1 MRKLFILTNHS
12 ITAEQA
18 LDAKKNMGVDALV
31 DLPPELKQKWG
42 AVPPE
47 PDSVSGY
54 VAEFLDWVAG
64 VLSEGDVVWVQ
75 GEFGATVTVVDWCR
89 AHGVRAVYA
98 TTKRVA
104 TEVHTPMGVNLTHVF
119 RHVRFRD
126 YPGK

>member
-1 MRKLFILTNHS
+1 MRKLFVLTNH
-12 ITAEQA
+12 TATEKQRN
-18 LDAKKNMGVDALV
+18 DAIQSLGVNLLV
-31 DLPPELKQKWG
+31 NLPPELKQKWG
-42 AVPPE
+42 EVPPE

-64 VLSEGDVVWVQ
+64 LLSEGDVVWVQ
-75 GEFGATVTVVDWCR
+75 GEFGATVAVVDWCR

-126 YPGK
+126 YPDK